1 MDAGRKSSACSN
13 TLSLFPLININTK
26 AVAAAGNLSLRPRLT
41 LGLPTSALCPLS
53 VDIGS
58 IRRYCHHKM
67 KFCYPAAAH
76 VGEGERRGR

>member
-13 TLSLFPLININTK
+13 TLSLFPLINTK
-26 AVAAAGNLSLRPRLT
+26 AVAAAGNLSLRPRFT

-67 KFCYPAAAH
+67 KFCYPAH

>member
-1 MDAGRKSSACSN
+1 MQAGRKSSACSN
-13 TLSLFPLININTK
+13 TLSLSLSLINTK